1 MRQKIIGWLLGLSL
15 LSVIPLHADE
25 NSMVLKIGTLAPEG
39 SAWTK
44 AFDALNDEVMQK
56 TAGKVR
62 FRIYAGGVLGDE
74 KDMLRKMYIGQIHG
88 AVLTS
93 SGLSA
98 LFAETDVFQIPFL
111 FNRYD
116 EVDYVVDKM
125 TTFFEK
131 GFDDKGYVLL
141 GWSEGGFVYLMS
153 TNPITTLAELKNSKV
168 WTWADSP
175 MARAIFEEAQ
185 VPAIPLS
192 VPDVL
197 VGLQTGMVDVV
208 YAPPSGAISLQ
219 WFTKVKYLTD
229 APLIYLL
236 GGLVLKK
243 SVFQQIS
250 PSLQKIVKE
259 SVQIHMAALKQQVRK
274 ENQEAIQVMQTH
286 GIKLVKPSPDQI
298 EEFKKLSDRAIQR
311 IGGHKFSNDV
321 LRQVKAY
328 LDDFRKRQ

>member
-1 MRQKIIGWLLGLSL
+1 MRRKVIGWVLGLML
-15 LSVIPLHADE
+15 LSAIPLQADE
-25 NSMVLKIGTLAPEG
+25 NSVVLKIGTLAPEG
-39 SAWTK
+39 SSWAK
-44 AFDALNDEVMQK
+44 AFDTLNDEVRQK

-125 TTFFEK
+125 TAFFEK
-131 GFDDKGYVLL
+131 GFDDNGYVLL

-153 TNPITTLAELKNSKV
+153 SKPITTLADLKSSKV

-175 MARAIFEEAQ
+175 MAQAIFEEAQ

-208 YAPPSGAISLQ
+208 YAPPSGAIALQ

-229 APLIYLL
+229 VPLIYLL

-243 SVFQQIS
+243 SAFQQIP
-250 PSLQKIVKE
+250 PSLQQVVKE
-259 SVQIHMAALKQQVRK
+259 SFQAHMAPLKQQIRK
-274 ENQEAIQVMQTH
+274 ENQEAVQVMQNH
-286 GIKLVKPSPDQI
+286 GVKLVKPPPDQI
-298 EEFKKLSDRAIQR
+298 DEFKKLSDRAMQR
-311 IGGHKFSNDV
+311 IGGHTFSKEV
-321 LRQVKAY
+321 LKQVKAY

>member
-1 MRQKIIGWLLGLSL
+1 
-15 LSVIPLHADE
+15 
-25 NSMVLKIGTLAPEG
+25 
-39 SAWTK
+39 
-44 AFDALNDEVMQK
+44 
-56 TAGKVR
+56 
-62 FRIYAGGVLGDE
+62 
-74 KDMLRKMYIGQIHG
+74 
-88 AVLTS
+88 
-93 SGLSA
+93 
-98 LFAETDVFQIPFL
+98 
-111 FNRYD
+111 
-116 EVDYVVDKM
+116 
-125 TTFFEK
+125 
-131 GFDDKGYVLL
+131 
-141 GWSEGGFVYLMS
+141 
-153 TNPITTLAELKNSKV
+153 
-168 WTWADSP
+168 

-197 VGLQTGMVDVV
+197 VGLQTRMVDVV

-321 LRQVKAY
+321 LRQVKTY